1 MSLAKR
7 LANQKT
13 KWTAADC
20 MDAAAELS
28 RLDQVEQEFE
38 TLKKVAAVPDV
49 DALAQFIRMTDGAH
63 QMGAGALAERICEW
77 LRSAP
82 TAAQGPECETC
93 DGAGGWER
101 ANSST
106 SYSWKDCPD
115 CTAQTAVVDSGA
127 ENDPKSPGTRANT
140 RVPGGG
146 QPQPVGVVEAAVRG
160 AGGFHVRLSK
170 GADMPR
176 VGAELYL
183 QQVVSVVQ
191 HPIATDVAAELE
203 RSDWKPEKALRW
215 YAAGRHYDTVPN
227 GDGTSS
233 ARILDT
239 GAVASNALK
248 SMSLEYANS
257 KGDVALLEPR
267 EKSAAQQQPDAAHRG
282 SQ

>member
-13 KWTAADC
+13 KWTASDC
-20 MDAAAELS
+20 MDAASELS
-28 RLDQVEQEFE
+28 RLDQVEQEFQA
-38 TLKKVAAVPDV
+38 LKKMAAVPDV

-63 QMGAGALAERICEW
+63 QMGSGALAERICEW
-77 LRSAP
+77 LRSAR
-82 TAAQGPECETC
+82 TAAQAPECKTC

-115 CTAQTAVVDSGA
+115 CTAQKAVVDLGA
-127 ENDPKSPGTRANT
+127 ENHQKSPETRADT

-146 QPQPVGVVEAAVRG
+146 KPQPVGVVEAAVRG

-191 HPIATDVAAELE
+191 QEPVAGQSRFTGEPEWRPCNVEHVRMVQSERAKWPDYEVRLLAVYDHPASQAECAHSHLTSNSASGETYCHDCGAWIVAPQSELPGIE
-203 RSDWKPEKALRW
+203 QRSGK
-215 YAAGRHYDTVPN
+215 
-227 GDGTSS
+227 
-233 ARILDT
+233 
-239 GAVASNALK
+239 
-248 SMSLEYANS
+248 
-257 KGDVALLEPR
+257 
-267 EKSAAQQQPDAAHRG
+267 
-282 SQ
+282 